1 MVGGTCNLEEAFFIC
16 IRVHVVNFYTN
27 LNFEPDQR
35 NILEK
40 TVFIAL
46 YPVFVLE
53 MLLLFNPFGEVRTV
67 PVKSTGKLS
76 PIWVITGISNQKSD
90 SSIWTKPVNKIDVQK
105 IWQKATFTITHT
117 LTSDSF

>member
-1 MVGGTCNLEEAFFIC
+1 MAGGTCNLEEAFFIG

-67 PVKSTGKLS
+67 PVKSMGKS
-76 PIWVITGISNQKSD
+76 SSIWMTSGISNQKSD
-90 SSIWTKPVNKIDVQK
+90 SFKWTNPVNKIRLREFWRQK
-105 IWQKATFTITHT
+105 NLGSIMRNRLERI
-117 LTSDSF
+117 

>member
-1 MVGGTCNLEEAFFIC
+1 MVGGTCNLEEAFFIG

-53 MLLLFNPFGEVRTV
+53 TLLLFNPFGEVRTV
-67 PVKSTGKLS
+67 PVKSMGKLS
-76 PIWVITGISNQKSD
+76 SIWVTSGISNQKSD
-90 SSIWTKPVNKIDVQK
+90 SSSWTKPVNKIDVQK

>member
-27 LNFEPDQR
+27 LNFEADQR

-40 TVFIAL
+40 TVLFAL

-67 PVKSTGKLS
+67 PVKSMGKRS
-76 PIWVITGISNQKSD
+76 PIWVISGISNQKSD